1 MTLFLKFVVFF
12 AVYLVIQLLRP
23 ENALAWGPGVHT
35 AIALG
40 SLGAASQFLPAIGRI
55 ITAFPI
61 EYLYGSLSADF
72 FIGKGKKKRS
82 GAPHNWEGGF
92 KFLGDA
98 GDDREM
104 SYAFGFLSHLAADVI
119 AHNYFIPNLTS
130 AYPGKGKMGHL
141 FWEIRSDYL
150 IGTGYTSIA
159 NGVLNMDHQVCD
171 DLLQLLGGKKR
182 TRLKTKK
189 RFFTQTVKFS
199 DYLYT
204 TRNLFFETRGG
215 TRGRV
220 FHEYLA
226 VMVDL
231 SRRLVY
237 DFLKHP
243 ESSPCLH
250 YDPMGTRNLLIA
262 KGKRSFPP
270 RIFKAAAISPHFDVD
285 EKLLYL

>member
-1 MTLFLKFVVFF
+1 MTLFLKFTVFF
-12 AVYLVIQLLRP
+12 VVYLIAQLFDP
-23 ENALAWGPGVHT
+23 ENVFAWGPGVHT
-35 AIALG
+35 AIALS
-40 SLGAASQFLPAIGRI
+40 SLDAASQMLPTIGRI
-55 ITAFPI
+55 ISAYPI

-72 FIGKGKKKRS
+72 FIGKSKKKKS

-98 GDDREM
+98 SEDREM

-119 AHNYFIPNLTS
+119 AHNYFIPNLMS

-141 FWEIRSDYL
+141 FWEIKSDYT
-150 IGTGYTSIA
+150 IGTVYTSIA

-182 TRLKTKK
+182 NRLKTKK
-189 RFFTQTVKFS
+189 RVFTQTVKFS

-204 TRNLFFETRGG
+204 TRNLFFAPKAAGG
-215 TRGRV
+215 RA
-220 FHEYLA
+220 FNEYLG

-231 SRRLVY
+231 SRRLVF

-243 ESSPCLH
+243 DSSPCLH
-250 YDPMGTRNLLIA
+250 FDPIGTRNLLVA
-262 KGKRSFPP
+262 KGKRSFP
-270 RIFKAAAISPHFDVD
+270 RLFRTAAVSTHFDVD
-285 EKLLYL
+285 EKLRYL

>member
-1 MTLFLKFVVFF
+1 
-12 AVYLVIQLLRP
+12 
-23 ENALAWGPGVHT
+23 
-35 AIALG
+35 
-40 SLGAASQFLPAIGRI
+40 SLDAAFQFLPSVGRI

-72 FIGKGKKKRS
+72 FIGKAKKKRS

-104 SYAFGFLSHLAADVI
+104 SYAFGFLSHLAADVV
-119 AHNYFIPNLTS
+119 AHNYFIPNLMS

-171 DLLQLLGGKKR
+171 DLLQLLGGKKKN
-182 TRLKTKK
+182 RLKTKK
-189 RFFTQTVKFS
+189 RVFTQTVKLS

-204 TRNLFFETRGG
+204 TRNLFFETRAP
-215 TRGRV
+215 RGRV

-226 VMVDL
+226 AMVDL

-243 ESSPCLH
+243 DSSPCLH
-250 YDPMGTRNLLIA
+250 FDPIGARNLLMA
-262 KGKRSFPP
+262 KGKRSFP
-270 RIFKAAAISPHFDVD
+270 RIFRNAAISPHFDVD

>member
-1 MTLFLKFVVFF
+1 MVFFLKFVVFF
-12 AVYLVIQLLRP
+12 TGYLVFQFLSP
-23 ENALAWGPGVHT
+23 ENAFAWGPGVHT

-40 SLGAASQFLPAIGRI
+40 SLDAASQLLPSIGRT

-92 KFLGDA
+92 RFLSDVK
-98 GDDREM
+98 DDREM
-104 SYAFGFLSHLAADVI
+104 SYALGFLSHLAADVI
-119 AHNYFIPNLTS
+119 AHNYFIPNLIG

-150 IGTGYTSIA
+150 IGTGYTRIA

-171 DLLQLLGGKKR
+171 DLLQLLGGKKKN
-182 TRLKTKK
+182 RLKTKK
-189 RFFTQTVKFS
+189 RVFTQTVKFS
-199 DYLYT
+199 DYIYT
-204 TRNLFFETRGG
+204 TRNLFFETKGM
-215 TRGRV
+215 RGRV

-226 VMVDL
+226 AMVDL

-243 ESSPCLH
+243 QSSPCLH
-250 YDPMGTRNLLIA
+250 YDPMGTQNLLMA

-270 RIFKAAAISPHFDVD
+270 RIFKAAATSPHFDVD

>member
-1 MTLFLKFVVFF
+1 MAFLLKLLIVF
-12 AVYLVIQLLRP
+12 AVYLGIQFLRP
-23 ENALAWGPGVHT
+23 DSAFAWGPGVHT

-40 SLGAASQFLPAIGRI
+40 SLDAAPMVLPSIGRI
-55 ITAFPI
+55 IAAFPI

-72 FIGKGKKKRS
+72 FIGKAKKKRA

-92 KFLGDA
+92 KFLSDA
-98 GDDREM
+98 SDDREM

-119 AHNYFIPNLTS
+119 AHNYFIPNLMS

-182 TRLKTKK
+182 NRLKTKK
-189 RFFTQTVKFS
+189 RVFTQTVKFS

-204 TRNLFFETRGG
+204 TRNLFFGPRA

-231 SRRLVY
+231 SRRLVF

-243 ESSPCLH
+243 DSSPCLH
-250 YDPMGTRNLLIA
+250 FDPMGTRNLLIA
-262 KGKRSFPP
+262 KGKRSFP
-270 RIFKAAAISPHFDVD
+270 RIFRPAATNHRFDID
-285 EKLLYL
+285 EKLLCL

>member
-12 AVYLVIQLLRP
+12 VGYLVVQILHP
-23 ENALAWGPGVHT
+23 ESAFAWGPGVHT

-40 SLGAASQFLPAIGRI
+40 SLDAAAQLLPSIGRTI
-55 ITAFPI
+55 AAFPI

-72 FIGKGKKKRS
+72 FIGKGKKKRA

-98 GDDREM
+98 GDDREVA
-104 SYAFGFLSHLAADVI
+104 YALGFLSHLAADVI
-119 AHNYFIPNLTS
+119 AHNYFIPNLIS

-141 FWEIRSDYL
+141 FWEVRSDYL
-150 IGTGYTSIA
+150 IGAGYTSIA

-171 DLLQLLGGKKR
+171 DLLQLLDGKKR
-182 TRLKTKK
+182 TRLKSKK
-189 RFFTQTVKFS
+189 RVFTQTVKFS

-204 TRNLFFETRGG
+204 TRNLFFETRAV
-215 TRGRV
+215 RGRV

-226 VMVDL
+226 MMVDL

-237 DFLKHP
+237 DLLKHP
-243 ESSPCLH
+243 ESSPCLL
-250 YDPMGTRNLLIA
+250 YDPMGAKNLLTA
-262 KGKRSFPP
+262 KGKRSFPRLFRTVATGP
-270 RIFKAAAISPHFDVD
+270 QFDVD
-285 EKLLYL
+285 DKLLYL

>member
-12 AVYLVIQLLRP
+12 VGYLVVQILHP
-23 ENALAWGPGVHT
+23 ESAFAWGPGVHT

-40 SLGAASQFLPAIGRI
+40 SLDAAAQLLPAIGRTI
-55 ITAFPI
+55 AAFPI

-72 FIGKGKKKRS
+72 FIGKGKKKRA

-98 GDDREM
+98 GDDREVA
-104 SYAFGFLSHLAADVI
+104 YALGFLSHLAADVI
-119 AHNYFIPNLTS
+119 AHNYFIPNLIS

-141 FWEIRSDYL
+141 FWEVRSDYL
-150 IGTGYTSIA
+150 IGAGYTSIA

-171 DLLQLLGGKKR
+171 DLLQLLDGKKR
-182 TRLKTKK
+182 TRLKSKK
-189 RFFTQTVKFS
+189 RVFTQTVKFS

-204 TRNLFFETRGG
+204 TRNLFFETRAV
-215 TRGRV
+215 RGRV

-226 VMVDL
+226 MMVDL

-237 DFLKHP
+237 DLLKHP
-243 ESSPCLH
+243 ESSPCLL
-250 YDPMGTRNLLIA
+250 YDPMGAKNLLTA
-262 KGKRSFPP
+262 KGKRSFPRLFRTVATGP
-270 RIFKAAAISPHFDVD
+270 QFDVD
-285 EKLLYL
+285 DKLLYL

>member
-12 AVYLVIQLLRP
+12 IGYLVVQFIHP
-23 ENALAWGPGVHT
+23 ESAFAWGPGVHT

-40 SLGAASQFLPAIGRI
+40 SLDAAFQLLPAIGRT

-72 FIGKGKKKRS
+72 FIGKGKKKRQ

-92 KFLGDA
+92 KFLSDA
-98 GDDREM
+98 SDDRER

-119 AHNYFIPNLTS
+119 AHNYFIPNLFS
-130 AYPGKGKMGHL
+130 AYPSKGKMGHL
-141 FWEIRSDYL
+141 FWEMRSDYL

-171 DLLQLLGGKKR
+171 DLLKLLGGKKR
-182 TRLKTKK
+182 NRLKTKK
-189 RFFTQTVKFS
+189 RVFTQTVKFS

-204 TRNLFFETRGG
+204 TRNLLFETKAS
-215 TRGRV
+215 RGRV

-243 ESSPCLH
+243 QSTPCLN
-250 YDPMGTRNLLIA
+250 YDPMGAKNLLMA

-270 RIFKAAAISPHFDVD
+270 RFFKTAATSPHFEVD

>member
-1 MTLFLKFVVFF
+1 MVLFLKFVVFF
-12 AVYLVIQLLRP
+12 AVYLVVQLHP
-23 ENALAWGPGVHT
+23 ESAFAWGPGVHT

-40 SLGAASQFLPAIGRI
+40 SLDAATQLLPAIGRT

-72 FIGKGKKKRS
+72 FIGKGKKKRL

-98 GDDREM
+98 GDDRENA
-104 SYAFGFLSHLAADVI
+104 YALGFLSHLAADVI
-119 AHNYFIPNLTS
+119 AHNYFIPNLVS

-150 IGTGYTSIA
+150 IGAGYTSIA

-171 DLLQLLGGKKR
+171 DLLQLLDGKRR
-182 TRLKTKK
+182 TRLKSKK

-204 TRNLFFETRGG
+204 TRNLFFETRAV
-215 TRGRV
+215 RGRV

-226 VMVDL
+226 MMVDL

-243 ESSPCLH
+243 ESSPCLL
-250 YDPMGTRNLLIA
+250 YDPMGAKNLLIA
-262 KGKRSFPP
+262 KGKRSFPRP
-270 RIFKAAAISPHFDVD
+270 FRAVAAAPQFDVD

>member
-12 AVYLVIQLLRP
+12 AVYLIIQLLRP

-40 SLGAASQFLPAIGRI
+40 SLDAASQFLPSIGRI

-72 FIGKGKKKRS
+72 FIGKAKKKRS

-130 AYPGKGKMGHL
+130 AYPGKRKMGHL

-182 TRLKTKK
+182 NRLKTKK
-189 RFFTQTVKFS
+189 RVFTQTVKLS

-204 TRNLFFETRGG
+204 TRNLFFETRAP
-215 TRGRV
+215 RGRV

-226 VMVDL
+226 AMVDL

-243 ESSPCLH
+243 DSSPCLH
-250 YDPMGTRNLLIA
+250 FDPIGAGNLLMA
-262 KGKRSFPP
+262 KGKRSFP
-270 RIFKAAAISPHFDVD
+270 RIFRNAAISPHFDVD

>member
-1 MTLFLKFVVFF
+1 MALFLKFVVFF
-12 AVYLVIQLLRP
+12 VGYLVVQILHP
-23 ENALAWGPGVHT
+23 ESAFAWGPGVHT

-40 SLGAASQFLPAIGRI
+40 SLDAAAQLLPAIGRTI
-55 ITAFPI
+55 AAFPI

-72 FIGKGKKKRS
+72 FIGKGKKKRA

-98 GDDREM
+98 GDDREVA
-104 SYAFGFLSHLAADVI
+104 YALGFLSHLAADVI
-119 AHNYFIPNLTS
+119 AHNYFIPNLIS

-150 IGTGYTSIA
+150 IGAGYTSIA

-171 DLLQLLGGKKR
+171 DLLQLLDGKKR
-182 TRLKTKK
+182 NRLKSKK
-189 RFFTQTVKFS
+189 RVFTQTVKFS

-204 TRNLFFETRGG
+204 TRNLFFETRAV
-215 TRGRV
+215 RGRV

-226 VMVDL
+226 MMVDL

-237 DFLKHP
+237 DLLKHP

-250 YDPMGTRNLLIA
+250 YDPMGAKNLLMA
-262 KGKRSFPP
+262 KGKRSFPRLFRTVATAP
-270 RIFKAAAISPHFDVD
+270 QFDVD
-285 EKLLYL
+285 DKLLYL

>member
-1 MTLFLKFVVFF
+1 MTLFFKFVVFF
-12 AVYLVIQLLRP
+12 AVYLIIQLLRP

-40 SLGAASQFLPAIGRI
+40 SLDAAYQLLPSIGRI
-55 ITAFPI
+55 IKAFPI

-92 KFLGDA
+92 KFLADA
-98 GDDREM
+98 SEDREL
-104 SYAFGFLSHLAADVI
+104 SYALGFLSHLAADVI
-119 AHNYFIPNLTS
+119 AHNYFIPNLIST
-130 AYPGKGKMGHL
+130 YPGKGKMGHL

-171 DLLQLLGGKKR
+171 DLLKLLGGKKKN
-182 TRLKTKK
+182 RLKTKK
-189 RFFTQTVKFS
+189 RVFAQTVKFS

-204 TRNLFFETRGG
+204 THDLFFETRG

-226 VMVDL
+226 GMVDL
-231 SRRLVY
+231 SRRLVH
-237 DFLKHP
+237 DFMKHP

-250 YDPMGTRNLLIA
+250 FDPMGTQNLLTA
-262 KGKRSFPP
+262 KGKRSFP
-270 RIFKAAAISPHFDVD
+270 RIFKAPATSPHFDVD

>member
-1 MTLFLKFVVFF
+1 MTLFLKFAVFF
-12 AVYLVIQLLRP
+12 VGYLVVQFLHP
-23 ENALAWGPGVHT
+23 ENAFAWGPGVHT

-40 SLGAASQFLPAIGRI
+40 SLDAAFQLLPSIGRT

-92 KFLGDA
+92 KFLSDA
-98 GDDREM
+98 SDDREM
-104 SYAFGFLSHLAADVI
+104 SYALGFLSHLAADVI

-171 DLLQLLGGKKR
+171 DLLKLLGGKKR
-182 TRLKTKK
+182 NRLKTKK

-204 TRNLFFETRGG
+204 TRNLFFETRS

-243 ESSPCLH
+243 QSTPCLH
-250 YDPMGTRNLLIA
+250 YDPMGAKNLLIA

-270 RIFKAAAISPHFDVD
+270 RIFKTATTSPHFEVD

>member
-1 MTLFLKFVVFF
+1 M
-12 AVYLVIQLLRP
+12 
-23 ENALAWGPGVHT
+23 AWGPGVHT

-40 SLGAASQFLPAIGRI
+40 SLDAAGQLLPAIGRI

-98 GDDREM
+98 SDDRET
-104 SYAFGFLSHLAADVI
+104 SYALGFLSHLAADVI
-119 AHNYFIPNLTS
+119 AHNYFIPNLIS

-150 IGTGYTSIA
+150 IGSGYTSIA

-171 DLLQLLGGKKR
+171 NLLQLLGGKKKN
-182 TRLKTKK
+182 RLKTKK
-189 RFFTQTVKFS
+189 RFYTQTVKFS

-204 TRNLFFETRGG
+204 THDLFFETRVV
-215 TRGRV
+215 RGRV

-231 SRRLVY
+231 SRRLVF

-250 YDPMGTRNLLIA
+250 FDPMGTQNLLTA
-262 KGKRSFPP
+262 KGKRSFP
-270 RIFKAAAISPHFDVD
+270 RLFRTSATSPHFDVD

>member
-1 MTLFLKFVVFF
+1 MVLFLKFIVFF
-12 AVYLVIQLLRP
+12 AVYLVVQFLHP
-23 ENALAWGPGVHT
+23 ESAFAWGPGVHT

-40 SLGAASQFLPAIGRI
+40 SLDAATQLLPAIGRT

-98 GDDREM
+98 GDDRENA
-104 SYAFGFLSHLAADVI
+104 YALGFLSHLAADVI
-119 AHNYFIPNLTS
+119 AHNYFIPNLVS

-150 IGTGYTSIA
+150 IGAGYTSIA

-171 DLLQLLGGKKR
+171 DLLQLLDGKKR
-182 TRLKTKK
+182 TRLKSKK

-204 TRNLFFETRGG
+204 TRNLFFETRAV
-215 TRGRV
+215 RGRV

-226 VMVDL
+226 MMVDL

-237 DFLKHP
+237 DFLKYP
-243 ESSPCLH
+243 ESSPCLL
-250 YDPMGTRNLLIA
+250 YDPMGAKNLLIA
-262 KGKRSFPP
+262 KGKRSFPRP
-270 RIFKAAAISPHFDVD
+270 FRTVAAAPQFGVD